1 MLRLANS
8 RFFKGFRDFA
18 NAPRAVLASCAFW
31 AADAGIRATA
41 AAGQATDVATRA
53 VPHQSGL
60 LELYWTGGFFMHPI
74 LLCSVIGLAI
84 ILERLYFF
92 AKARTNTARLMSELL
107 RVLQEQGIDAAQRML
122 HGTRGPIAAVLH
134 SGLARVRKGPEAV
147 EKAITT
153 AASIETALL
162 ERGLIWLAT
171 VANIAPLL
179 GFLGTVSGMIHAFEA
194 IAAAE
199 EVSAKLVATGIYE
212 ALITTAAGLIVA
224 IPVQTAH
231 NYFVSRIDKFVID
244 MEESGAELIDVLTTT
259 KPSEPF
265 VPTLHAPPAST
276 APR

>member
-1 MLRLANS
+1 MLWAGKF
-8 RFFKGFRDFA
+8 RFCKWFRVSLLILSGSMVGA
-18 NAPRAVLASCAFW
+18 AAW
-31 AADAGIRATA
+31 AADVGT
-41 AAGQATDVATRA
+41 GD
-53 VPHQSGL
+53 VPHRVGL
-60 LELYWTGGFFMHPI
+60 MELYRTGGVFMHPI
-74 LLCSVIGLAI
+74 LLCSLIGLAI
-84 ILERLYFF
+84 ILERLFFF
-92 AKARTNTARLMSELL
+92 AKARTDAGRLMNELKRL
-107 RVLQEQGIDAAQRML
+107 LQEQGFEAAQRML

-134 SGLARVRKGPEAV
+134 SGLARAKRGPEAV

-153 AASIETALL
+153 AASIEIALL

-244 MEESGAELIDVLTTT
+244 MEESGVEMIDTLTTHFAQWDEVV
-259 KPSEPF
+259 S
-265 VPTLHAPPAST
+265 TLQAPPT
-276 APR
+276 PIRR

>member
-1 MLRLANS
+1 MPHSCKLRIANVFRRFVEVLPAVALATP
-8 RFFKGFRDFA
+8 A
-18 NAPRAVLASCAFW
+18 W
-31 AADAGIRATA
+31 AAPLSGSS
-41 AAGQATDVATRA
+41 Q
-53 VPHQSGL
+53 QSEL
-60 LELYWTGGFFMHPI
+60 IDLYWTGGVFMHPI
-74 LLCSVIGLAI
+74 LACSIVGLGI
-84 ILERLYFF
+84 IIERLTFF
-92 AKARTNTARLMSELL
+92 AKARTDTGRLMNELI
-107 RVLQEQGIDAAQRML
+107 RVLQESGIEGAERFL
-122 HGTRGPIAAVLH
+122 HGRRGPIAAVLH
-134 SGLARVRKGPEAV
+134 TGLARARKGPEAV

-153 AASIETALL
+153 AASVETAQL

-244 MEESGAELIDVLTTT
+244 MEESGAELVDVLTSV
-259 KPSEPF
+259 PDDQSF
-265 VPTLHAPPAST
+265 VPTLHAPPASN
-276 APR
+276 PR

>member
-1 MLRLANS
+1 MLRQRNWRFRNYFGLLLGALAGLLAVAQASAANS
-8 RFFKGFRDFA
+8 PAR
-18 NAPRAVLASCAFW
+18 
-31 AADAGIRATA
+31 
-41 AAGQATDVATRA
+41 
-53 VPHQSGL
+53 VPNQSGL
-60 LELYWTGGFFMHPI
+60 VELYWTGGVFMHPI
-74 LLCSVIGLAI
+74 LMCSIIGLAI
-84 ILERLYFF
+84 IIERLFFF
-92 AKARTNTARLMSELL
+92 AKARTNTGRLMNELL
-107 RVLQEQGIDAAQRML
+107 RVLNEEGFESAQRML

-134 SGLARVRKGPEAV
+134 SGLARAKKGPEAV

-244 MEESGAELIDVLTTT
+244 MEESGAELIDAVTAPH
-259 KPSEPF
+259 KPWEPALAA
-265 VPTLHAPPAST
+265 VPAPPAST
-276 APR
+276 PR

>member
-1 MLRLANS
+1 MSRRTKSHIFNQFRRLVHVV
-8 RFFKGFRDFA
+8 
-18 NAPRAVLASCAFW
+18 PAVLLAAVAT
-31 AADAGIRATA
+31 AADAHAETLSR
-41 AAGQATDVATRA
+41 
-53 VPHQSGL
+53 QSGL

-74 LLCSVIGLAI
+74 LLCSLVGLAI
-84 ILERLYFF
+84 ILERAFFF
-92 AKARTNTARLMSELL
+92 AKARTDTGRLMGDLL
-107 RVLQEQGIDAAQRML
+107 RTLQEQGIEAAQRML
-122 HGTRGPIAAVLH
+122 HGNRGPIAAVLH
-134 SGLARVRKGPEAV
+134 SGLLRAKKGPEAV

-244 MEESGAELIDVLTTT
+244 MEESGAELIDVLTSQ
-259 KPSEPF
+259 PASEPF
-265 VPTLHAPPAST
+265 VPTLHSPPVSN
-276 APR
+276 PR

>member
-1 MLRLANS
+1 MPGFTKSRNRNRFRRFLYVIPAALAVS
-8 RFFKGFRDFA
+8 PVFVRDA
-18 NAPRAVLASCAFW
+18 LADTLPRS
-31 AADAGIRATA
+31 
-41 AAGQATDVATRA
+41 
-53 VPHQSGL
+53 SGL
-60 LELYWTGGFFMHPI
+60 LELYWIGGVFMHPI
-74 LLCSVIGLAI
+74 LLCSLAGLAI

-92 AKARTNTARLMSELL
+92 AKARTDTGRLMNELL
-107 RVLQEQGIDAAQRML
+107 HTLQDQGVDAAQRML
-122 HGTRGPIAAVLH
+122 HGHRGPIAAVLH
-134 SGLARVRKGPEAV
+134 SGLLRAKKGPEAV

-244 MEESGAELIDVLTTT
+244 MEESGAELVDVLTSH
-259 KPSEPF
+259 PEPESF
-265 VPTLHAPPAST
+265 VPTLAAPPASN
-276 APR
+276 PR

>member
-1 MLRLANS
+1 MPSPGNR
-8 RFFKGFRDFA
+8 RFHKWFRVSWV
-18 NAPRAVLASCAFW
+18 AV
-31 AADAGIRATA
+31 AGLLPALPAA
-41 AAGQATDVATRA
+41 AAGAASGRI
-53 VPHQSGL
+53 PNQSGI
-60 LELYWTGGFFMHPI
+60 LELYWTGGVFMHPI
-74 LLCSVIGLAI
+74 LLCSVVGLAI
-84 ILERLYFF
+84 ILERLFFF
-92 AKARTNTARLMSELL
+92 AKARTDTGRLMNELL
-107 RVLQEQGIDAAQRML
+107 RVLQEEGFEAAQRML

-134 SGLARVRKGPEAV
+134 SGLARAKKGPEAV

-199 EVSAKLVATGIYE
+199 EVSARLVATGIYE

-231 NYFVSRIDKFVID
+231 NYFVSRIDKFVIEV
-244 MEESGAELIDVLTTT
+244 EESGAGLIDALTTHSKQWERFLT
-259 KPSEPF
+259 A
-265 VPTLHAPPAST
+265 LQPPAASQ
-276 APR
+276 R

>member
-1 MLRLANS
+1 MLHSGNWRVRNY
-8 RFFKGFRDFA
+8 FRVTPYVA
-18 NAPRAVLASCAFW
+18 L
-31 AADAGIRATA
+31 TLLA
-41 AAGQATDVATRA
+41 AAPAMAAESAAGR

-60 LELYWTGGFFMHPI
+60 VELYWTGGVFMHPI
-74 LLCSVIGLAI
+74 LLCSIIGLAI
-84 ILERLYFF
+84 IIERLFFF
-92 AKARTNTARLMSELL
+92 AKARTNTGRLMNELL
-107 RVLQEQGIDAAQRML
+107 RVLHDEGFDNAQRML

-134 SGLARVRKGPEAV
+134 SGLARAKQGPEAV

-199 EVSAKLVATGIYE
+199 EVSARLVATGIYE

-244 MEESGAELIDVLTTT
+244 MEESGAELIDAVTAPQKPWEPALTA
-259 KPSEPF
+259 
-265 VPTLHAPPAST
+265 VPAPPSPK
-276 APR
+276 PR

>member
-1 MLRLANS
+1 M
-8 RFFKGFRDFA
+8 
-18 NAPRAVLASCAFW
+18 ASCLKLRFPKWFRPAIVAL
-31 AADAGIRATA
+31 AALLLA
-41 AAGQATDVATRA
+41 AAAWAKTGVDGRI
-53 VPHQSGL
+53 PSESGL
-60 LELYWTGGFFMHPI
+60 IELYVTGGVFMHPI
-74 LLCSVIGLAI
+74 LLCSVLGLAI

-92 AKARTNTARLMSELL
+92 AKARTNTRRLMGELL
-107 RVLQEQGIDAAQRML
+107 RVLQDEGFEPAQRML
-122 HGTRGPIAAVLH
+122 HSKRGPIAAVLH
-134 SGLARVRKGPEAV
+134 SGLLRAKKGPEAV
-147 EKAITT
+147 EKAIET
-153 AASIETALL
+153 AASIQTAGL

-244 MEESGAELIDVLTTT
+244 MEESGAELIDALATYSRQWETFLSVL
-259 KPSEPF
+259 KPP
-265 VPTLHAPPAST
+265 ST
-276 APR
+276 PISR

>member
-1 MLRLANS
+1 MSGSTKSHIANRFRLLVHVV
-8 RFFKGFRDFA
+8 
-18 NAPRAVLASCAFW
+18 PAVLAGTLVVTS
-31 AADAGIRATA
+31 AAHAESLSR
-41 AAGQATDVATRA
+41 
-53 VPHQSGL
+53 QSGL
-60 LELYWTGGFFMHPI
+60 LELYWTGGVFMHPI
-74 LLCSVIGLAI
+74 LLCSLIGLAI
-84 ILERLYFF
+84 ILERLFFF
-92 AKARTNTARLMSELL
+92 AKARTDAGRLMSDLL
-107 RVLQEQGIDAAQRML
+107 RTLQEDGIEAAQRML
-122 HGTRGPIAAVLH
+122 HGRRGPIAAVLH
-134 SGLARVRKGPEAV
+134 SGLLRAKKGPEAV

-224 IPVQTAH
+224 IPVQAAH

-244 MEESGAELIDVLTTT
+244 MEESGAELIDVLTSH
-259 KPSEPF
+259 PVPEPF
-265 VPTLHAPPAST
+265 VPTLHAPPASN
-276 APR
+276 PR

>member
-1 MLRLANS
+1 MPGRTKSRISNRFRRLWYVV
-8 RFFKGFRDFA
+8 
-18 NAPRAVLASCAFW
+18 PAVLAVCPGLVRDAF
-31 AADAGIRATA
+31 ADTLSR
-41 AAGQATDVATRA
+41 
-53 VPHQSGL
+53 QSGL
-60 LELYWTGGFFMHPI
+60 LELYWIGGVFMHPI
-74 LLCSVIGLAI
+74 LLCSLVGLAI

-92 AKARTNTARLMSELL
+92 AKARTDTGRLMSELI
-107 RVLQEQGIDAAQRML
+107 RTLQDQGIEAAQRML
-122 HGTRGPIAAVLH
+122 HGHRGPIAAVLH
-134 SGLARVRKGPEAV
+134 SGLLRAKKGPDAV

-244 MEESGAELIDVLTTT
+244 MEESGAELVDVLT
-259 KPSEPF
+259 SHAEPESF
-265 VPTLHAPPAST
+265 VPTLHAPPASN
-276 APR
+276 PR

>member
-1 MLRLANS
+1 M
-8 RFFKGFRDFA
+8 
-18 NAPRAVLASCAFW
+18 
-31 AADAGIRATA
+31 
-41 AAGQATDVATRA
+41 
-53 VPHQSGL
+53 
-60 LELYWTGGFFMHPI
+60 
-74 LLCSVIGLAI
+74 
-84 ILERLYFF
+84 
-92 AKARTNTARLMSELL
+92 
-107 RVLQEQGIDAAQRML
+107 
-122 HGTRGPIAAVLH
+122 
-134 SGLARVRKGPEAV
+134 

-199 EVSAKLVATGIYE
+199 EVSARLVATGIYE

-244 MEESGAELIDVLTTT
+244 MEESGAELIDALTTHSKQWEQFLT
-259 KPSEPF
+259 N
-265 VPTLHAPPAST
+265 LQPPAASN
-276 APR
+276 R

>member
-1 MLRLANS
+1 MPGADKRC
-8 RFFKGFRDFA
+8 FHKYFRVFPVAGVWLFSTGVAAAA
-18 NAPRAVLASCAFW
+18 NA
-31 AADAGIRATA
+31 A
-41 AAGQATDVATRA
+41 AAR
-53 VPHQSGL
+53 VPNQSGI
-60 LELYWTGGFFMHPI
+60 LELYWTGGVFMHPI
-74 LLCSVIGLAI
+74 LVCSVIGLAI

-92 AKARTNTARLMSELL
+92 AKARTDTGRLMNELL
-107 RVLQEQGIDAAQRML
+107 RVLQEEGFEAAQRML

-134 SGLARVRKGPEAV
+134 SGLARAKKGPEAV

-153 AASIETALL
+153 AASIEIAVL

-199 EVSAKLVATGIYE
+199 EVSARLVATGIYE

-244 MEESGAELIDVLTTT
+244 MEESGAELIDALTTHSKEWERFLT
-259 KPSEPF
+259 N
-265 VPTLHAPPAST
+265 LHPPAASN
-276 APR
+276 R